1 MRIFRAIAAAGLAV
15 SALAMGASSSA
26 AAEYPERNVTMYVA
40 YSPGGGTDVMA
51 RTLIPYLE
59 KYLPGDGSIVV
70 ENKPGAGGEIGFTAI
85 ATAENDGY
93 SIGMINVPAVV
104 TPLIQRT
111 PGYDLDSFETLGNVV
126 SDPGTIVVREDSE
139 FQTLDDLV
147 TYVRENPG
155 SLPIG
160 NSAIGGSTHTALL
173 RFLGMADLEVTHVPF
188 PGSAP
193 SRTALL
199 GGHVAAS
206 IMGLGEA
213 GPYHQEGKLRILG
226 TMASER
232 WDEVPEAPTFKE
244 LGYDIVAGSDR
255 GLVAPAGIPEDAA
268 TALAEAVRQAVA
280 DPEFQEEA
288 RKQLLPLNYLPPKEH
303 REHLA
308 ETLTKMEEVWER
320 TPWGK

>member
-15 SALAMGASSSA
+15 SALAMGASGSA

-188 PGSAP
+188 PGAAP

-199 GGHVAAS
+199 G
-206 IMGLGEA
+206 
-213 GPYHQEGKLRILG
+213 
-226 TMASER
+226 
-232 WDEVPEAPTFKE
+232 
-244 LGYDIVAGSDR
+244 
-255 GLVAPAGIPEDAA
+255 
-268 TALAEAVRQAVA
+268 
-280 DPEFQEEA
+280 
-288 RKQLLPLNYLPPKEH
+288 
-303 REHLA
+303 
-308 ETLTKMEEVWER
+308 
-320 TPWGK
+320 